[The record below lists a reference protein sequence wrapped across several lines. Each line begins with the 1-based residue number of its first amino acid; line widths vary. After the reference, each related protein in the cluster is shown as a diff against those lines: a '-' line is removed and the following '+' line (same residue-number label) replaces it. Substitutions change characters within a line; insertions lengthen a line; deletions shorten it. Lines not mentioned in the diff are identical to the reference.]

1 MSLTNCIFFDFS
13 LDQKYILILSKDKL
27 YKKKLDSLK
36 RTENIANFFF
46 EYIKKNQIKIDNS
59 FSLFVNVGPGNLIAI
74 RNSVVFTKILSLMLG
89 CKLSGFSNYELFKLK
104 KKKLSRALLSL
115 GTRNLL
121 LDLSMK
127 KTKKLDDSEISKFK
141 DFKYEIS
148 YNKKILK
155 NLIISKNF
163 VKKVF
168 PISYSDV

>member
-13 LDQKYILILSKDKL
+13 LDQKYILILSQDKL

-36 RTENIANFFF
+36 RTENIANIFF
-46 EYIKKNQIKIDNS
+46 ECIKKNQIKIDNS

-74 RNSVVFTKILSLMLG
+74 RNSVVFSKMLSLILG
-89 CKLSGFSNYELFKLK
+89 CKLSGFSNYQLFKLK
-104 KKKLSRALLSL
+104 KKKLTKALLSL

-121 LDLSMK
+121 LDIST
-127 KTKKLDDSEISKFK
+127 KTAKKLCDSEISKFK
-141 DFKYEIS
+141 SYRYKIS

-155 NLIISKNF
+155 NLIMSKNF
-163 VKKVF
+163 VKRVF